1 MEFVVSV
8 KLPDH
13 LVSKIE
19 NAASGLKITPEQ
31 YVRIAVEEKLRR
43 LPDDLER
50 KQEFDALAEYI
61 LDKNQEVDRRLAE
74 WPEK

>member
-8 KLPDH
+8 RLPDH

-19 NAASGLKITPEQ
+19 NAASSLKMTPEQ

-50 KQEFDALAEYI
+50 EQRFNALAEHT
-61 LDKNQEVDRRLAE
+61 LDKNQEVYRRLAE

>member
-1 MEFVVSV
+1 MEFVVSI

-19 NAASGLKITPEQ
+19 KAASSLKMAPEQ

-50 KQEFDALAEYI
+50 RQKFDALAEHI
-61 LDKNQEVDRRLAE
+61 LDKNQELYRRLAE